1 MTFKATL
8 KGPSLL
14 VDSLSSI
21 AELIDEGIFKI
32 TPSGISLVASDRA
45 MVAVTDFHL
54 SKAAFESFEVDKEQS
69 IGLNITNLLSVLK
82 RASGTDTLKFD
93 LSGNKLQIEMSNGGT
108 RRFVVP
114 LINLTQDEIPQIEQ
128 LEFSTK
134 VEIESGILQSGIA
147 DVEIV
152 SDSVLFQ
159 ASQDKFVMRAE
170 GDVSSAE
177 LELEKG
183 NSHLLS
189 METKSETKS
198 RYPIDYLK
206 KMVKAAKM
214 SDSVTLQF
222 GQDYPMKLSFKS
234 GDKASLQFVLA
245 PRVSD
250 KD

>member
-8 KGPSLL
+8 NGPALL
-14 VDSLSSI
+14 ADPLSSI
-21 AELIDEGIFKI
+21 AELIDEGLFKI

-45 MVAVTDFHL
+45 MVAVTDFYL
-54 SKAAFESFEVDKEQS
+54 SKGAFESFEADSDQS
-69 IGLNITNLLSVLK
+69 IGLNIANLLSVLK
-82 RASGTDTLKFD
+82 RASAKDKLSFD
-93 LSGNKLQIEMSNGGT
+93 LGDGKLNIEISNGGT

-114 LINLTQDEIPQIEQ
+114 LVSITQEEIPQIEQ

-134 VEIESGILQSGIA
+134 AELNSSVLQSGIEDA
-147 DVEIV
+147 EIV

-159 ASQDKFVMRAE
+159 ASPEKFVMHAD

-183 NSHLLS
+183 NANLISI
-189 METKSETKS
+189 EAKADAKS

-206 KMVKAAKM
+206 KMIKAAKIA
-214 SDSVTLQF
+214 DSVTLQF

-250 KD
+250 ND

>member
-1 MTFKATL
+1 MFKATL

-14 VDSLSSI
+14 TDPLSSI
-21 AELIDEGIFKI
+21 AEIIDEGLFKI
-32 TPSGISLVASDRA
+32 TPSGISLVAADRA

-54 SKAAFESFEVDKEQS
+54 SKNAFENFEVDSDQS
-69 IGLNITNLLSVLK
+69 IGLNISNLLSVLK
-82 RASGTDTLKFD
+82 RASGGDTLKFD
-93 LSGNKLQIEMSNGGT
+93 LSDNKLHIEITNGGT

-114 LINLTQDEIPQIEQ
+114 LMNITQEEIPQIEQ

-134 VEIESGILQSGIA
+134 AELKSNILHSGIEDA
-147 DVEIV
+147 EIV
-152 SDSVLFQ
+152 SDSVLFR
-159 ASQDKFVMRAE
+159 ASPEKFVMRAD

-177 LELEKG
+177 LELESG

-189 METKSETKS
+189 IETESETTS

-206 KMVKAAKM
+206 KMMKAAKIA
-214 SDSVTLQF
+214 DAVTVQF